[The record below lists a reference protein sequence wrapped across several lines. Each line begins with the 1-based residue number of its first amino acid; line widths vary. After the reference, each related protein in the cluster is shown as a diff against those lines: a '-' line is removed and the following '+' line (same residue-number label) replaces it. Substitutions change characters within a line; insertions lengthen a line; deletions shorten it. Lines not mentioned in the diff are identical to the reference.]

1 VKTYALY
8 FAACALHLVLL
19 YLFSHLQLYR
29 RHPLFMVWLLAAPFS
44 NLAVWVLYW
53 SKEYAVLHSAK
64 NGLDLLWYAAL
75 AAAWVEA
82 SLAWNDPTSSILR
95 RGVFGLV
102 VFAVIAREAAG
113 LRLAGGF
120 GVFLASAMNLAYLAP
135 TAYLVAKFSG
145 ISFERIPLWLN
156 DDVPWFSTARQVLG
170 FAQSLLT

>member
-29 RHPLFMVWLLAAPFS
+29 RHPVFMVWLLAAPFS

-53 SKEYAVLHSAK
+53 SEEYAVLHSAK
-64 NGLDLLWYAAL
+64 NGLDILWYTAL
-75 AAAWVEA
+75 AAAWIEA
-82 SLAWNDPTSSILR
+82 CVAWNDPTSGILR

-102 VFAVIAREAAG
+102 VFAVVAREAAG
-113 LRLAGGF
+113 LPLAGGF
-120 GVFLASAMNLAYLAP
+120 GVLLATAMNLAYLAP

-145 ISFERIPLWLN
+145 VHLERIPLWLK
-156 DDVPWFSTARQVLG
+156 DDVPWLTAARQVWG
-170 FAQSLLT
+170 FAHALLS